1 MKTEQTSEKSEK
13 EKSSKLPLYITLV
26 VVGSVFALYFFWP
39 PFGENVSEAWS
50 IIRTGDQDKI
60 AAWVKQFGYWGP
72 VVIILFMV
80 AQMFMVVVNVL
91 AIIIITILVYGP
103 VWGSLIAFSGI
114 MLASIIGYGVGRWA
128 GSKLVHKLLGRKA
141 AKKVEAQ
148 VDRYGLWAVA
158 IARVI
163 PIISNDAISF
173 VAGST
178 ALGFW
183 KFLAATTAGVVPLI
197 CLIAYFGE
205 DTDSMKTGLFWL
217 SGFGITAFLI
227 FYFYDKRKQKKEAS
241 ASAKK

>member
-1 MKTEQTSEKSEK
+1 MRSDSEEK
-13 EKSSKLPLYITLV
+13 EKSSKLPHYITLV
-26 VVGSVFALYFFWP
+26 VLGSIFAAYFFWP
-39 PFGENVSEAWS
+39 PFAHWVKEAWT
-50 IIRTGDQDKI
+50 IITSGEQDKI

-72 VVIILFMV
+72 LVIILFMV
-80 AQMFMVVVNVL
+80 LQMFMVVVNVL

-103 VWGSLIAFSGI
+103 LWGGLIAFSGI

-128 GSKLVHKLLGRKA
+128 GSALVHKLLGRKA
-141 AKKVEAQ
+141 AKKVEEQ

-183 KFLAATTAGVVPLI
+183 KFLLATTAGVVPLI

-217 SGFGITAFLI
+217 SGIGIVAFLI
-227 FYFYDKRKQKKEAS
+227 FYFYDKKKRKSEAS
-241 ASAKK
+241 VNSK

>member
-1 MKTEQTSEKSEK
+1 MRSDSEEK

-26 VVGSVFALYFFWP
+26 VIGSIFAAYFFWP
-39 PFGENVSEAWS
+39 PFADWVKEAWS
-50 IIRTGDQDKI
+50 IISSGEQDKI
-60 AAWVKQFGYWGP
+60 AAWVEQFGYWGP
-72 VVIILFMV
+72 LVIILFMV
-80 AQMFMVVVNVL
+80 LQMFMVVVNVL

-103 VWGSLIAFSGI
+103 VWGGLIAFSGI

-128 GSKLVHKLLGRKA
+128 GSALVHKLLSRKT
-141 AKKVEAQ
+141 AKKVETQ

-183 KFLAATTAGVVPLI
+183 KFLLATTAGVVPLI

-217 SGFGITAFLI
+217 SGIGITAFLA
-227 FYFYDKRKQKKEAS
+227 FYFYDKRKQKSEAS
-241 ASAKK
+241 TSSEK